1 MASVRTRYNSE
12 SKLAS
17 FLGSGRDLLPSEL
30 PTLRAVLRAG
40 IKLNEDKAETKQ
52 KYPIQ
57 ELALDVA
64 KLVEAQ
70 WLKANNELI
79 PPKVSTLKSIQ
90 RRIQTAWRF
99 GKKKKKITTIE
110 IFKDTLDKL
119 FDITK
124 CRCKIFPCSVS
135 PPCHDSRTGKN
146 VSWELT

>member
-90 RRIQTAWRF
+90 RRIQTAWRRAQDIVW
-99 GKKKKKITTIE
+99 KKEEKNYNNR
-110 IFKDTLDKL
+110 
-119 FDITK
+119 DIQRNT
-124 CRCKIFPCSVS
+124 
-135 PPCHDSRTGKN
+135 
-146 VSWELT
+146 